1 MYLAEAAEQID
12 TPYTSALIGMSLN
25 GHADNAGNC
34 QHGQITASKKLMI
47 FWWNVHAIITNVST
61 PYFDYLV
68 LHMYTYF
75 VVA

>member
-1 MYLAEAAEQID
+1 MAIDCPRMVIVLRVHLKQPGVTATETNMYLAEAAEQID

-47 FWWNVHAIITNVST
+47 F
-61 PYFDYLV
+61 
-68 LHMYTYF
+68 
-75 VVA
+75 